1 MHTDMRGR
9 GTFGSLKGQGNEV
22 RTSAWKS
29 TSLLDCSR
37 ETLVALRVVVLET
50 HLKLDRLHEISFLLA
65 IGVGKE
71 FLDRA
76 PHA

>member
-22 RTSAWKS
+22 RTSASWKG

-37 ETLVALRVVVLET
+37 ETLVALRVVVLQT
-50 HLKLDRLHEISFLLA
+50 DLKLDRLHEISFLLA
-65 IGVGKE
+65 IGVGEK
-71 FLDRA
+71 FLD
-76 PHA
+76 